1 MVIQGLEHTN
11 PVKLEEIIYHVRAV
25 RRGAPNTLVVGDMPF
40 MSYQVNPDQALDS
53 AGSIIK
59 EGGADCVKMEGGEYF
74 APYVEKIVKAGIPV
88 IGHIGLTPQ
97 SASALGGF
105 TVQGKTKEEA
115 EQLIADAKALDEAG
129 AFAVVLE
136 CIPMGVAKAITESVK
151 ATTIG
156 CGAGPYV
163 DGQNLNS
170 YDILG
175 LFERF
180 VPKFVKQYK
189 VLAPDIV
196 DVFNAFTK
204 ETRSGAYPT
213 PEHGFT
219 GGEEISRLFPS

>member
-1 MVIQGLEHTN
+1 MCTANL
-11 PVKLEEIIYHVRAV
+11 KEEGVQMQSSSPKKKTATPSFREKKEWKEKVTMITAYDYPFAC
-25 RRGAPNTLVVGDMPF
+25 LVNR
-40 MSYQVNPDQALDS
+40 S
-53 AGSIIK
+53 
-59 EGGADCVKMEGGEYF
+59 
-74 APYVEKIVKAGIPV
+74 
-88 IGHIGLTPQ
+88 
-97 SASALGGF
+97 
-105 TVQGKTKEEA
+105 EA
-115 EQLIADAKALDEAG
+115 EQLIADAKALDEA
-129 AFAVVLE
+129 AVFAVVLE
-136 CIPMGVAKAITESVK
+136 CIPIGVAKAITESVK

-163 DGQNLNS
+163 DGQNLNA

-196 DVFNAFTK
+196 DAFNPFTK